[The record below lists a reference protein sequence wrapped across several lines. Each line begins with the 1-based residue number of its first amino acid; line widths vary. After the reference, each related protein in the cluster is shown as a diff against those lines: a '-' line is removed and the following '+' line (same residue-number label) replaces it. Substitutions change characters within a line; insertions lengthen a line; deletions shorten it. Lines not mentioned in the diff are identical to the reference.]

1 MEGGTSLPIKIHVS
15 MSNYLSKEL
24 LYISVLFLD
33 FSNSAWLF
41 FKKSWNAVKYDE
53 EMPTDDVEGLGF
65 VDEVNFIEAT
75 SESVPQT
82 CLNYLIGLVLFPL
95 FFHFI
100 ESFCLYLPDPIPML
114 DFVLAN
120 KECCAGS
127 DEHAKDDTEMREHAV
142 STSETHAQ
150 PNTSSIQWYEIGCC
164 ILAITYLILIPFCPK
179 FFFPYSIEADNST
192 MYYCCPLLE
201 NNQTTCYSNSFPAS
215 VEPLLSFCLRG
226 E

>member
-82 CLNYLIGLVLFPL
+82 CLNCIVIKHYGFGETM
-95 FFHFI
+95 F
-100 ESFCLYLPDPIPML
+100 S
-114 DFVLAN
+114 
-120 KECCAGS
+120 K
-127 DEHAKDDTEMREHAV
+127 V
-142 STSETHAQ
+142 STILSLTL
-150 PNTSSIQWYEIGCC
+150 SIISLC
-164 ILAITYLILIPFCPK
+164 LAFAK
-179 FFFPYSIEADNST
+179 VR
-192 MYYCCPLLE
+192 MYMIK
-201 NNQTTCYSNSFPAS
+201 
-215 VEPLLSFCLRG
+215 
-226 E
+226 